1 MVRHI
6 EPQLTKTETS
16 EPFDRKERVNLAL
29 FLGELQEHPDLMKA
43 ILGEY
48 SRTSE
53 VVAAARQ
60 LSEDDQTSNATIL
73 RATAGVFETNVDA
86 KLRADD
92 FTRHTARIAINQ
104 ALRRGEV
111 VDPDRRRMAHTQT
124 FVGEIAAWN
133 AVYGMFE
140 GVVEGFR
147 FGQVLIDGQRSPAM
161 RLLSTEAPVQAP
173 GAELEPE
180 SRVLFAVPHPGQ
192 DITVF
197 TSQPDSVA

>member
-29 FLGELQEHPDLMKA
+29 FLGELQEHPELMKA

-53 VVAAARQ
+53 VVAAAKK
-60 LSEDDQTSNATIL
+60 LPEEDQTANATIL
-73 RATAGVFETNVDA
+73 RATAGVFETNVDT
-86 KLRADD
+86 KLRADP
-92 FTRHTARIAINQ
+92 FTRHIARITISQ

-111 VDPDRRRMAHTQT
+111 VDPDRRRMTHTQT

-133 AVYGMFE
+133 AVYGMYE
-140 GVVEGFR
+140 GVAEDYGR
-147 FGQVLIDGQRSPAM
+147 VLIDGQQSPAM
-161 RLLSTEAPVQAP
+161 RLLSSEAPEKTVGTIP
-173 GAELEPE
+173 ELE
-180 SRVLFAVPHPGQ
+180 SRILFAVPHAEAMTAFPP
-192 DITVF
+192 
-197 TSQPDSVA
+197 SPDSVA